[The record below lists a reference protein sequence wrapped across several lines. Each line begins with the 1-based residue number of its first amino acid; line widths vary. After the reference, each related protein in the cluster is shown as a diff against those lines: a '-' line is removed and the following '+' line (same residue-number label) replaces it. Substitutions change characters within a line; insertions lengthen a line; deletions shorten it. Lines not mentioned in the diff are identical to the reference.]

1 MPQGKGTY
9 GSQVGRPKKK
19 RPYDEEDDLTKEK
32 VMQSE
37 PSGLGK
43 TLLTSKPTEESTS
56 DEKQRK
62 SSFYKPVY

>member
-1 MPQGKGTY
+1 MATKG
-9 GSQVGRPKKK
+9 K
-19 RPYDEEDDLTKEK
+19 RPSEEEDDLTKEK
-32 VMQSE
+32 VTQNE

-62 SSFYKPVY
+62 SSFYKSVY

>member
-1 MPQGKGTY
+1 MATK
-9 GSQVGRPKKK
+9 RK
-19 RPYDEEDDLTKEK
+19 RPSEEEDDLTKEK

-43 TLLTSKPTEESTS
+43 TLLTSKPTKEDTS

-62 SSFYKPVY
+62 GSFYKSVY